1 MRVLKEVLVLAIIV
15 LVFAFAARQL
25 EGVDAGKMD
34 SGVPP
39 LLKLLKQ
46 SLGWDENGRGTTPAP
61 DAHSD

>member
-39 LLKLLKQ
+39 LLKSLKQ
-46 SLGWDENGRGTTPAP
+46 GLGWGQDGGGTAPAR
-61 DAHSD
+61 DAPSD